1 MRIVFPGFSIDWSW
15 GNSHATNYR
24 APVLA
29 LRQRGHDTLFL
40 ERDAPWF
47 AVQRDAPSAA
57 VLYASVD
64 ELHVRHDAAVR
75 NADLVVL
82 GSSVPDGVAVGEW
95 LLETAR
101 GATAFYDFDTASIR
115 SSTPRATGR
124 SKPVRSR
131 PRLPRHV
138 LRRPAGRGRAA
149 APRPGALDTGS
160 PHRRRRTAVP
170 GVGHVAATSLVAHTA
185 GDVLD
190 RMRVQTLPA
199 PLPAADF
206 DVSEARIP
214 AKPSP

>member
-1 MRIVFPGFSIDWSW
+1 MSIVFLGLSIDWSW

-101 GATAFYDFDTASIR
+101 GATAFYDFDKASIPFVDAQGYRPIQARAISASATSARTATTRRTR
-115 SSTPRATGR
+115 SSGCSSTRRTGR
-124 SKPVRSR
+124 RLAASPSPDRSTRSR
-131 PRLPRHV
+131 S
-138 LRRPAGRGRAA
+138 RGRDI
-149 APRPGALDTGS
+149 PRRA
-160 PHRRRRTAVP
+160 HRRRRARP
-170 GVGHVAATSLVAHTA
+170 NARADAPRAA
-185 GDVLD
+185 
-190 RMRVQTLPA
+190 
-199 PLPAADF
+199 
-206 DVSEARIP
+206 ARRRL
-214 AKPSP
+214 